1 MSERELY
8 TKLQGNKKVLLPS
21 SRTLIAAEPRT
32 QGAEAVF
39 LYARLTVH
47 IWQCRCVVLRHRTAG
62 GNSTDPAWARTRA
75 FAAGTCLP
83 LPLLP
88 EGCGRRHPPRLFSCW
103 KCSLRGWPTGLGALA
118 QLLGPNQAH
127 GAALFPPAPVF
138 VPSWQIVQSRAD
150 TMQGEKWKPITNIV
164 HKQLRNSAPTWESR
178 ANCPWISVLSLG

>member
-1 MSERELY
+1 M
-8 TKLQGNKKVLLPS
+8 PS
-21 SRTLIAAEPRT
+21 SRTLIAAEPHT

-47 IWQCRCVVLRHRTAG
+47 IWQCRCVILRHRTAG

-103 KCSLRGWPTGLGALA
+103 KCSLRGWPAGLGALA
-118 QLLGPNQAH
+118 RVLGPYLGH
-127 GAALFPPAPVF
+127 GAALFPAPRV
-138 VPSWQIVQSRAD
+138 SSQLTNCAKQSRHNAGRKVKAHHNYCPQA
-150 TMQGEKWKPITNIV
+150 TGELSTNMG
-164 HKQLRNSAPTWESR
+164 ES
-178 ANCPWISVLSLG
+178 CQLSLNLSLVSW